1 MRPPRRCLLFLLA
14 AVLCSACGRAP
25 DTYTLLGETQGTT
38 YQVKVVLTA
47 GGAGPEGSGRIA
59 EVVGARLADVD
70 KKLSTY
76 RPDSEL
82 SRFNAHADTT
92 PFKVSP
98 ELLEVLEIAR
108 RVSEMSG
115 GAFDLTVAPLVAAW
129 GFGPGGRQQRQ
140 PAENELT
147 ALRERVGY
155 RHIEID
161 RAASTLRKTRPDVVC
176 DVNGV
181 AQGYTVDKL
190 AADLDA
196 LGFANYMVEVGG
208 EVKVRGHNANGAP
221 WRIGIEKPTPGVRAI
236 GKVVPLTNRALS
248 TSGDYRD
255 FYEQAGVRV
264 SHTVDPRTGRPV
276 THALASASV
285 IHQSCAM
292 ADALCTALMV
302 LGPEEGLDFALKH
315 NLAARFVIH
324 DGADGFFDKTTPAF
338 DTIAGGAA
346 EGRG

>member
-1 MRPPRRCLLFLLA
+1 MH
-14 AVLCSACGRAP
+14 
-25 DTYTLLGETQGTT
+25 GETQGTT

-47 GGAGPEGSGRIA
+47 DGAGREASGRIA
-59 EVVGARLADVD
+59 ETVEARLAEVD
-70 KKLSTY
+70 KKLSSY

-82 SRFNAHADTT
+82 SRFNAHASTT

-98 ELLEVLEIAR
+98 ELLEVFEIAQR
-108 RVSEMSG
+108 ISEISG

-129 GFGPGGRQQRQ
+129 GFGPGGPQQRQ
-140 PAENELT
+140 PAENEL
-147 ALRERVGY
+147 APLRQRVGY
-155 RHIEID
+155 RNID
-161 RAASTLRKTRPDVVC
+161 IHKAASTLRKTRPDIVC

-208 EVKVRGHNANGAP
+208 EVKVRGLNANGVP
-221 WRIGIEKPTPGVRAI
+221 WRIGIENPTPGLRSIAM
-236 GKVVPLTNRALS
+236 VVPLTNRALS

-255 FYEQAGVRV
+255 FYEQAGVRI
-264 SHTVDPRTGRPV
+264 SHTLDPRTGRPL
-276 THALASASV
+276 THALASVSV
-285 IHQSCAM
+285 IHEGCAM

-302 LGPEEGLDFALKH
+302 LGPEEGFELALKH

-324 DGADGFFDKTTPAF
+324 DGAEGFFDKATPAF
-338 DTIAGGAA
+338 DAIAAGAA
-346 EGRG
+346 EGHG